1 MVRAY
6 VYTAIVVGVLLL
18 SGGHAAAVGGGPFY
32 DHTGYSDDSVDTEQ
46 LAEEAI
52 NPSLRPIDWQEGAGQ
67 FPTFEEGETNGYSG
81 YLQRQSDDRRVGMR
95 YSFDESAFDH
105 EVDQYLVVARV
116 AWHANGA
123 GDQKGISTNAASQDI
138 PGDSATEEWDTVRL
152 PIDYE
157 DDPHV
162 QLQAIYGSGYLAS
175 GTSVVRV
182 QDLTVVPAESVGTL
196 SNEEIL
202 EITSGSDAADSSA
215 DDEPVSVEG
224 AINPSLRPV
233 DWQEGAGQFPT
244 FEEGETNGYSGY
256 LERQSDDRRARM
268 RYSFD
273 ESAFAHSVDDYLV
286 VARVA
291 WHANGAGDQKGI
303 STNAATQD
311 LPGDSATAE
320 WGTVR
325 LPIDHTDDPY
335 VELAAIYG
343 SGSLASGTSVVRL
356 QDITIVPADSVGTLS
371 NEEILEATGDDPE
384 GGTSGGTDE
393 PASES
398 DETGESASESDSETT
413 AGQSQ
418 SDVCQPNP
426 DDPQLQAVQL
436 HSSDTEIGP
445 DDPGQITGGIATDI
459 ANNCPIRVQITL
471 QVPSGMRINAGQ
483 NIESGS
489 GGLVTS
495 TFVVEPGEVKSIS
508 AEVTGSE
515 LSAGTKEVQSSISY
529 YPVGNPERAEA
540 ADTRTL
546 EFSVSESAAATT
558 KDDSDETT
566 KDNNDET
573 TEGDSDETTEGDSG
587 DISVEVPGFT
597 PVTALIAA
605 VSLLT
610 VLRRRQ

>member
-1 MVRAY
+1 MYRAY
-6 VYTAIVVGVLLL
+6 VYAAVVVGVILM

-67 FPTFEEGETNGYSG
+67 YPTFEEGETNGYSG

-95 YSFDESAFDH
+95 YSFEESAFDH

-116 AWHANGA
+116 AWHANGN
-123 GDQKGISTNAASQDI
+123 GDQEGISTNAASQDI
-138 PGDSATEEWDTVRL
+138 PGDAATAEWDTVRL

-162 QLQAIYGSGYLAS
+162 QLQAIYGTGSLAS

-182 QDLTVVPAESVGTL
+182 QDVTVVPAESVGTL

-202 EITSGSDAADSSA
+202 EITSESDAADASA

-233 DWQEGAGQFPT
+233 DWQEGAGQFPSY
-244 FEEGETNGYSGY
+244 EAEETNGYSGY

-273 ESAFAHSVDDYLV
+273 ESAFAHGVDDYLV

-291 WHANGAGDQKGI
+291 WHANGNGDQEGI
-303 STNAATQD
+303 STNAASQD
-311 LPGDSATAE
+311 IPGDAATAE

-356 QDITIVPADSVGTLS
+356 QDITIVPADNVGTLS
-371 NEEILEATGDDPE
+371 NEEILAATADDSQGSSSDESTPTTE
-384 GGTSGGTDE
+384 SEPSTDESERSTTESEPSTDE
-393 PASES
+393 PQ
-398 DETGESASESDSETT
+398 SA
-413 AGQSQ
+413 G
-418 SDVCQPNP
+418 CQPNP
-426 DDPQLQAVQL
+426 ADPQLQAIQL
-436 HSSDTEIGP
+436 YSDDTEIEPG
-445 DDPGQITGGIATDI
+445 DPGQITGAVAADI
-459 ANNCPIRVQITL
+459 ANNCPIQVQLTL
-471 QVPSGMRINAGQ
+471 QVPSGVSISGGQ

-495 TFVVEPGEVKSIS
+495 TFVVEPGDVQSIS
-508 AEVTGSE
+508 AEVTS
-515 LSAGTKEVQSSISY
+515 SQSTAGTKEVQSSITY
-529 YPVGNPERAEA
+529 FPVDNSQLAQQ
-540 ADTRTL
+540 ADTETL
-546 EFSVSESAAATT
+546 QFTVQESTAAESSVEATAESSGESTAESGSESTAES
-558 KDDSDETT
+558 SD
-566 KDNNDET
+566 
-573 TEGDSDETTEGDSG
+573 

-597 PVTALIAA
+597 PLTAVIALL
-605 VSLLT
+605 SLLT
-610 VLRRRQ
+610 VLRRSN